1 MIVKIIG
8 LIPARF
14 ESNRFPGK
22 PLELIEGIPMFAHV
36 YFRSKLANLDEVYV
50 CTDSIKILTKAKEL
64 KIPVILTSKNHKNGT
79 DRCAEAVSKLSLNK
93 SSLVLNIQGDEPL
106 IQPSIINKLIKNFDP
121 VHMDI
126 LFPYLEIK
134 KRESLGYV
142 KIVSNKKNKVLYMS
156 RSDVPKDFRKKVVLK
171 SQVGVT
177 MFTQKALKIFSEH
190 KSENEHIEGIELLRV
205 LETNLDMYCF
215 KTIINSKSVDYP
227 EDLKFVRKTIKNDPH
242 LKKYNNFL

>member
-8 LIPARF
+8 LIPARLQ
-14 ESNRFPGK
+14 SNRFQGK

-50 CTDSIKILTKAKEL
+50 CTDSSKILTKAKEL
-64 KIPVILTSKNHKNGT
+64 KIPAILTSKDHKNGT
-79 DRCAEAVSKLSLNK
+79 DRCAEAASKLSLSK

-106 IQPSIINKLIKNFDP
+106 IKPSIINKLIKNFDP
-121 VHMDI
+121 ANMDI
-126 LFPYLEIK
+126 LFPYLEIN
-134 KRESLGYV
+134 KRKSLGYV
-142 KIVSNKKNKVLYMS
+142 KIVSNRKNKVLYMS
-156 RSDVPKDFRKKVVLK
+156 RFDIPKDFRRKVVLK

-177 MFTQKALKIFSEH
+177 MFTQKALRIFSEY

-215 KTIINSKSVDYP
+215 KTIITSKSVDYP
-227 EDLKFVRKTIKNDPH
+227 EDLEFVRKKIKNDPH
-242 LKKYNNFL
+242 LKKYINFL